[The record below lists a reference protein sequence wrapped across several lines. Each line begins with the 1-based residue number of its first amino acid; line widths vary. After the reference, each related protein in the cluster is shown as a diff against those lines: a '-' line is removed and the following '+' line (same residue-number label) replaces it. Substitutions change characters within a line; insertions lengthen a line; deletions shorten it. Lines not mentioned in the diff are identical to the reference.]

1 VLSQVINRSTLDG
14 GCTDFSRVLRPKIEK
29 MGTLKKN
36 RDPKSEKGP
45 HGDPGPQMGTQVPN
59 WGSIWEQCSCFRGGT
74 QNLAQ
79 TRKGKKTPGKEKKTP
94 GKDFNKSA

>member
-1 VLSQVINRSTLDG
+1 M
-14 GCTDFSRVLRPKIEK
+14 FSNVPKDWASIS
-29 MGTLKKN
+29 KN
-36 RDPKSEKGP
+36 Y
-45 HGDPGPQMGTQVPN
+45 
-59 WGSIWEQCSCFRGGT
+59 RGGT